1 MSESKVPRQEEIV
14 LATVQGKEVT
24 SLPEDLYVP
33 PNSLKIFLDSFAG
46 PLDLLL
52 YLIRKQNLNKN
63 WSDLGSVLI
72 DSLPEILQKDQKEWL
87 GYQWNLVVGKEIS
100 EISFVDKIVQGTIH
114 IRVQDSEWLP
124 ALESLKQKF
133 IFELNS
139 KAGKQLVSKIK
150 LII

>member
-1 MSESKVPRQEEIV
+1 M
-14 LATVQGKEVT
+14 
-24 SLPEDLYVP
+24 
-33 PNSLKIFLDSFAG
+33 
-46 PLDLLL
+46 
-52 YLIRKQNLNKN
+52 IRKQNLNKN

-100 EISFVDKIVQGTIH
+100 GISFVDKIVQGTVH
-114 IRVQDSEWLP
+114 IRVQGVEWLP
-124 ALESLKQKF
+124 ALESLKQNL

-139 KAGKQLVSKIK
+139 RAGKQLVSKIK